1 MLKDKLKKIR
11 EYTGLTQLEFA
22 NKVGCSMQH
31 ISQQELGKS
40 AVSFKT
46 LLNYCNC
53 LELDIELI
61 ISKDGDEIK

>member
-1 MLKDKLKKIR
+1 MLKNKLIQIR
-11 EYTGLTQLEFA
+11 KYTGLNQLEFA
-22 NKVGCSMQH
+22 KKVGCSMQH

-61 ISKDGDEIK
+61 ISKDGDQIG